1 MKRYHLFAGHDY
13 SPRGGFAD
21 YQGSFDSIEEAI
33 NHFGTLTFSCY
44 VSNWGHV
51 VDIGAEV
58 VVVTLSQQAAPDNIN
73 LRDEVEID
81 VVNLSID
88 EFKNT

>member
-13 SPRGGFAD
+13 YPRGGFAD
-21 YQGSFDSIEEAI
+21 HQGVFATIEEAI

-44 VSNWGHV
+44 VCNWGQV
-51 VDIGAEV
+51 VDIGAGV
-58 VVVTLSQQAAPDNIN
+58 VVVTLSQQAAPDNMD